1 MNLTTRLTIAW
12 AVLFAIVHGYW
23 AAGGTAGM
31 NGEPADEL
39 GAQLY
44 IGVIALIGLAGAGVA
59 YGLWRGPCRRSLV
72 RIARLGGAA
81 LLLGVVVGTARWI
94 ADGSLDGDGAAG
106 VITTLYFLAGGA
118 LFMRLSQT
126 TRVSPC

>member
-1 MNLTTRLTIAW
+1 MNLMTRLTIAW

-23 AAGGTAGM
+23 AAGGEAGM
-31 NGEPADEL
+31 NGEPADSL

-59 YGLWRGPCRRSLV
+59 YGLWREPGRRALV
-72 RIARLGGAA
+72 RITRLGGAA
-81 LLLGVVVGTARWI
+81 LLLGVAVGTTRWI
-94 ADGSLDGDGAAG
+94 ADGGVGSDGAAG

-118 LFMRLSQT
+118 LFVRLSRPA
-126 TRVSPC
+126 RVSPC